1 MMSEYHLP
9 VMPTETIDALEIKP
23 NGVYVDVT
31 FGGGG
36 HSRLILEKLG
46 TKGRLFVMD
55 QDLDVIQNI
64 PNDDRVTFIH
74 SNFRYLKR
82 MLRVEKIFEVDGI
95 LADIGVS
102 SHQFD
107 SSSRG
112 FSFRFE
118 GELDM
123 RMNRELEKTAADIIM
138 TYEEDAL
145 VEMFSTMGE
154 VRNSKTLARLIVEN
168 RRKSK
173 IRTIEEF
180 VHLIQPAI
188 MGSKPKYLAQVFQ
201 ALRIEV
207 NDELKALEDL
217 LYDAY
222 EVLKPGGIVA
232 VITFHSLEDRI
243 VKNFFKTG
251 NPEGMVEQDDYGKI
265 FRPFKVINKK
275 PIEPGFDEI
284 KTNNRARSAKLRVA
298 MKIGE

>member
-1 MMSEYHLP
+1 
-9 VMPTETIDALEIKP
+9 
-23 NGVYVDVT
+23 
-31 FGGGG
+31 
-36 HSRLILEKLG
+36 
-46 TKGRLFVMD
+46 
-55 QDLDVIQNI
+55 
-64 PNDDRVTFIH
+64 
-74 SNFRYLKR
+74 
-82 MLRVEKIFEVDGI
+82 MLRVEKVFEVDGI

-118 GELDM
+118 GALDM
-123 RMNRELEKTAADIIM
+123 RMNRELEQTAADIIM
-138 TYEEDAL
+138 TYDEDAL

-180 VHLIQPAI
+180 IHLIQPAI

-222 EVLKPGGIVA
+222 EVLKPDGIVA

-251 NPEGMVEQDDYGKI
+251 NPDGTIDQDDYGKI

-298 MKIGE
+298 KRSGE

>member
-1 MMSEYHLP
+1 MNGYHLP
-9 VMPTETIDALEIKP
+9 VLLTETIEALDIKP
-23 NGVYVDVT
+23 DGTYVDVT

-36 HSRLILEKLG
+36 HSRMILERLES
-46 TKGRLFVMD
+46 KGRLIVMD
-55 QDLDVIQNI
+55 QDLDTIQNI
-64 PNDDRVTFIH
+64 PNDERVTFIH

-82 MLRVEKIFEVDGI
+82 MLRVEKVFEVDGI

-118 GELDM
+118 GALDM
-123 RMNRELEKTAADIIM
+123 RMNRELEQTAADIIM
-138 TYEEDAL
+138 TYDEDAL

-180 VHLIQPAI
+180 IHLIQPAI

-222 EVLKPGGIVA
+222 EVLKPDGIVA

-251 NPEGMVEQDDYGKI
+251 NPDGTIDQDDYGKI

-284 KTNNRARSAKLRVA
+284 KTNNRARSAKLRIA
-298 MKIGE
+298 KRSGE

>member
-1 MMSEYHLP
+1 MNGYHLP
-9 VMPTETIDALEIKP
+9 VLLTETIEALDIKP
-23 NGVYVDVT
+23 DGTYVDVT

-36 HSRLILEKLG
+36 HSRMILERLG
-46 TKGRLFVMD
+46 SNGRLFVMD
-55 QDLDVIQNI
+55 QDLDTIQNI
-64 PNDDRVTFIH
+64 PNDERVTFIH

-82 MLRVEKIFEVDGI
+82 MLRVEKVFEVDGI

-118 GELDM
+118 GALDM
-123 RMNRELEKTAADIIM
+123 RMNRELEQTAADIIM
-138 TYEEDAL
+138 TYDEDAL

-180 VHLIQPAI
+180 IHLIQPAI

-222 EVLKPGGIVA
+222 EVLKPDGIVA

-251 NPEGMVEQDDYGKI
+251 NPDGTIDQDDYGKI

-298 MKIGE
+298 KRSGE

>member
-1 MMSEYHLP
+1 MNGYHLP
-9 VMPTETIDALEIKP
+9 VLLTETIEALDIKP
-23 NGVYVDVT
+23 DGTYVDVT

-36 HSRLILEKLG
+36 HSRMILERLG
-46 TKGRLFVMD
+46 SKGRLFVMD
-55 QDLDVIQNI
+55 QDLDTIQNI
-64 PNDDRVTFIH
+64 PNDERVTFIH

-82 MLRVEKIFEVDGI
+82 MLRVEKVFEVDGI

-118 GELDM
+118 GALDM
-123 RMNRELEKTAADIIM
+123 RMNRELEQTAADIIM
-138 TYEEDAL
+138 TYDEDAL

-180 VHLIQPAI
+180 IHLIQPAI

-222 EVLKPGGIVA
+222 EVLKPDGIVA

-251 NPEGMVEQDDYGKI
+251 NPDGTIDQDDYGKI

-298 MKIGE
+298 KRSGE

>member
-1 MMSEYHLP
+1 MNGYHLP
-9 VMPTETIDALEIKP
+9 VLLTETIEALDIKP
-23 NGVYVDVT
+23 DGTYVDVT

-36 HSRLILEKLG
+36 HSRMILERLG
-46 TKGRLFVMD
+46 SKGRLIVMD
-55 QDLDVIQNI
+55 QDLDTIQNI
-64 PNDDRVTFIH
+64 PNDERVTFIH

-82 MLRVEKIFEVDGI
+82 MLRVEKVFEVDGI

-118 GELDM
+118 GALDM
-123 RMNRELEKTAADIIM
+123 RMNRELEQTAADIIM
-138 TYEEDAL
+138 TYDEDAL

-180 VHLIQPAI
+180 IHLIQPAI

-222 EVLKPGGIVA
+222 EVLKPDGIVA

-251 NPEGMVEQDDYGKI
+251 NPDGTIDQDDYGKI

-284 KTNNRARSAKLRVA
+284 KTNNRARSAKLRIA
-298 MKIGE
+298 KRSGE

>member
-1 MMSEYHLP
+1 MNGYHLP
-9 VMPTETIDALEIKP
+9 VLLTETIEALDIKP
-23 NGVYVDVT
+23 DGTYVDVT

-36 HSRLILEKLG
+36 HSRMILERLG
-46 TKGRLFVMD
+46 SKGRLIVMD
-55 QDLDVIQNI
+55 QDLDTIQNI
-64 PNDDRVTFIH
+64 PNDERVTFIH

-82 MLRVEKIFEVDGI
+82 MLRVEKVFEVDGI

-118 GELDM
+118 GALDM

-138 TYEEDAL
+138 IYEEDAL

-222 EVLKPGGIVA
+222 EVLKPDGIVA

-251 NPEGMVEQDDYGKI
+251 NPDGTIDQDDYGKI

-284 KTNNRARSAKLRVA
+284 KTNNRARSAKLRIA
-298 MKIGE
+298 KRSGE

>member
-1 MMSEYHLP
+1 MNGYHLP
-9 VMPTETIDALEIKP
+9 VLLTETIEALDIKP
-23 NGVYVDVT
+23 NGTYVDVT

-36 HSRLILEKLG
+36 HSRMILERLG
-46 TKGRLFVMD
+46 SNGRLFVMD
-55 QDLDVIQNI
+55 QDLDTIQNI
-64 PNDDRVTFIH
+64 PNDERVTFID

-82 MLRVEKIFEVDGI
+82 MLRVEKVFEVDGI

-118 GELDM
+118 GALDM
-123 RMNRELEKTAADIIM
+123 RMNRELEQTAADIIM
-138 TYEEDAL
+138 TYDEDAL

-180 VHLIQPAI
+180 IHLIQPAI

-222 EVLKPGGIVA
+222 EVLKPDGIVA

-251 NPEGMVEQDDYGKI
+251 NPDGTIDQDDYGKI

-284 KTNNRARSAKLRVA
+284 KTNNRARSAKLRIA
-298 MKIGE
+298 KRSGE

>member
-1 MMSEYHLP
+1 MNGYHLP
-9 VMPTETIDALEIKP
+9 VLLTETIEALDIKP
-23 NGVYVDVT
+23 NGTYVDVT

-36 HSRLILEKLG
+36 HSRMILERLG
-46 TKGRLFVMD
+46 SNGRLFVMD
-55 QDLDVIQNI
+55 QDLDTIQNI
-64 PNDDRVTFIH
+64 PNDERVTFIH

-82 MLRVEKIFEVDGI
+82 MLRVEKVFEVDGI

-118 GELDM
+118 GALDM
-123 RMNRELEKTAADIIM
+123 RMNRELEQTAADIIM
-138 TYEEDAL
+138 TYDEDAL

-180 VHLIQPAI
+180 IHLIQPAI

-222 EVLKPGGIVA
+222 EVLKPDGIVA

-251 NPEGMVEQDDYGKI
+251 NPDGTIDQDDYGKI

-284 KTNNRARSAKLRVA
+284 KTNNRARSAKLRIA
-298 MKIGE
+298 KRSGE

>member
-1 MMSEYHLP
+1 MNGYHLP
-9 VMPTETIDALEIKP
+9 VLLTETIEALDIKP
-23 NGVYVDVT
+23 NGTYVDVT

-36 HSRLILEKLG
+36 HSRMILERLG
-46 TKGRLFVMD
+46 SNGRLFVMD
-55 QDLDVIQNI
+55 QDLDTIQNI
-64 PNDDRVTFIH
+64 PNDERVTFIH

-82 MLRVEKIFEVDGI
+82 MLRVEKVFEVDGI

-118 GELDM
+118 GALDM
-123 RMNRELEKTAADIIM
+123 RMNRELEQTAADIIM
-138 TYEEDAL
+138 TYDEDAL

-180 VHLIQPAI
+180 IHLIQPAI

-222 EVLKPGGIVA
+222 EVLKPDGIVA

-251 NPEGMVEQDDYGKI
+251 NPDGTIDQDDYGKI

-298 MKIGE
+298 KRSGE

>member
-1 MMSEYHLP
+1 MNGYHLP
-9 VMPTETIDALEIKP
+9 VLLTETVEALDIKP
-23 NGVYVDVT
+23 DGTYVDVT

-36 HSRLILEKLG
+36 HSRMILERLG
-46 TKGRLFVMD
+46 SNGRLFVMD
-55 QDLDVIQNI
+55 QDLDTIQNI
-64 PNDDRVTFIH
+64 PNDERVTFIH

-82 MLRVEKIFEVDGI
+82 MLRVEKVFEVDGI

-112 FSFRFE
+112 FSFWFE
-118 GELDM
+118 GALDM
-123 RMNRELEKTAADIIM
+123 RMNRELEQTAADIIM
-138 TYEEDAL
+138 TYDEDAL

-180 VHLIQPAI
+180 IHLIQPAI

-222 EVLKPGGIVA
+222 EVLKPDGIVA

-251 NPEGMVEQDDYGKI
+251 NPDGTIDQDDYGKI

-298 MKIGE
+298 KRSGE

>member
-1 MMSEYHLP
+1 MNGYHLP
-9 VMPTETIDALEIKP
+9 VLLTETIEALDIKP
-23 NGVYVDVT
+23 DGTYVDVT

-36 HSRLILEKLG
+36 HSRMILERLG
-46 TKGRLFVMD
+46 SKGRLFVMD
-55 QDLDVIQNI
+55 QDLDTIQNI
-64 PNDDRVTFIH
+64 PNDERVTFIH

-82 MLRVEKIFEVDGI
+82 MLRVEKVFEVDGI

-118 GELDM
+118 GALDM
-123 RMNRELEKTAADIIM
+123 RMNRELEQTAADIIM
-138 TYEEDAL
+138 TYDEDAL

-180 VHLIQPAI
+180 IHLIQPAI

-222 EVLKPGGIVA
+222 EVLKPDGIVA

-251 NPEGMVEQDDYGKI
+251 NPDGTIDQDDYGKI

-284 KTNNRARSAKLRVA
+284 KTNNRARSAKLRIA
-298 MKIGE
+298 KRSGE

>member
-1 MMSEYHLP
+1 MNGYHLP
-9 VMPTETIDALEIKP
+9 VLLTETIEALDIKP
-23 NGVYVDVT
+23 DGTYVDVT

-36 HSRLILEKLG
+36 HSRMILERLG
-46 TKGRLFVMD
+46 SNGRLFVMD
-55 QDLDVIQNI
+55 QDLDTIQNI
-64 PNDDRVTFIH
+64 PNDERVTFIH

-82 MLRVEKIFEVDGI
+82 MLRVEKVFEVDGI

-118 GELDM
+118 GALDM
-123 RMNRELEKTAADIIM
+123 RMNRELEQTAADIIM
-138 TYEEDAL
+138 TYDEDAL

-180 VHLIQPAI
+180 IHLIQPAI

-222 EVLKPGGIVA
+222 EVLKPDGIVA

-251 NPEGMVEQDDYGKI
+251 NPDGTIDQDEYGKI

-284 KTNNRARSAKLRVA
+284 KTNNRARSAKLRIA
-298 MKIGE
+298 KRSGE

>member
-123 RMNRELEKTAADIIM
+123 RMNRELEQTAGDIIT
-138 TYEEDAL
+138 TYSEDAL

-180 VHLIQPAI
+180 IHLIQPAI

-298 MKIGE
+298 MKSGE

>member
-1 MMSEYHLP
+1 MNGYHLP
-9 VMPTETIDALEIKP
+9 VLLTETVEALDIKP
-23 NGVYVDVT
+23 DGTYVDVT

-36 HSRLILEKLG
+36 HSRMILERLG
-46 TKGRLFVMD
+46 SKGRLFVMD
-55 QDLDVIQNI
+55 QDLDTIQNI
-64 PNDDRVTFIH
+64 PNDERVTFIH

-82 MLRVEKIFEVDGI
+82 MLRVEKVFEVDGI

-118 GELDM
+118 GALDM
-123 RMNRELEKTAADIIM
+123 RMNRELEQTAADIIM
-138 TYEEDAL
+138 TYDEDAL

-180 VHLIQPAI
+180 IHLIQPAI

-222 EVLKPGGIVA
+222 EVLKPDGIVA

-251 NPEGMVEQDDYGKI
+251 NPDGTIDQDDYGKI

-298 MKIGE
+298 KRSGE

>member
-1 MMSEYHLP
+1 MNGYHLP
-9 VMPTETIDALEIKP
+9 VLLTETIEALDIKP
-23 NGVYVDVT
+23 NGTYVDVT

-36 HSRLILEKLG
+36 HSRMILERLG
-46 TKGRLFVMD
+46 SKGRLFVMD
-55 QDLDVIQNI
+55 QDLDTIQNI
-64 PNDDRVTFIH
+64 PNDERVTFIH

-82 MLRVEKIFEVDGI
+82 MLRVEKVFEVDGI

-118 GELDM
+118 GALDM
-123 RMNRELEKTAADIIM
+123 RMNRELEQTAADIIM
-138 TYEEDAL
+138 TYDEDAL

-180 VHLIQPAI
+180 IHLIQPAI

-222 EVLKPGGIVA
+222 EVLKPDGIVA

-251 NPEGMVEQDDYGKI
+251 NPDGTIDQDDYGKI

-298 MKIGE
+298 KRSGE

>member
-1 MMSEYHLP
+1 MNGYHLP
-9 VMPTETIDALEIKP
+9 VLLTETIEALDIKP
-23 NGVYVDVT
+23 DGTYVDVT

-36 HSRLILEKLG
+36 HSRMILERLG
-46 TKGRLFVMD
+46 SKGRLIVMD
-55 QDLDVIQNI
+55 QDLDTIQNI
-64 PNDDRVTFIH
+64 PNDERVTFIH

-82 MLRVEKIFEVDGI
+82 MLRVEKVFEVDGI

-118 GELDM
+118 GALDM
-123 RMNRELEKTAADIIM
+123 RMNRELEQTAADIIM
-138 TYEEDAL
+138 TYDEDAL

-180 VHLIQPAI
+180 IHLIQPAI

-222 EVLKPGGIVA
+222 EVLKPDGIVA

-251 NPEGMVEQDDYGKI
+251 NPVGSIDQDDYGKI

-284 KTNNRARSAKLRVA
+284 KTNNRARSAKLRIA
-298 MKIGE
+298 KRSGE

>member
-1 MMSEYHLP
+1 MNGYHLP
-9 VMPTETIDALEIKP
+9 VLLTETIEALDIKP
-23 NGVYVDVT
+23 DGTYVDVT

-36 HSRLILEKLG
+36 HSRMILERLG
-46 TKGRLFVMD
+46 SNGRLFVMD
-55 QDLDVIQNI
+55 QDLDTIQNI
-64 PNDDRVTFIH
+64 PNDERVTFIH

-82 MLRVEKIFEVDGI
+82 MLRVEKVFEVNGI

-118 GELDM
+118 GALDM
-123 RMNRELEKTAADIIM
+123 RMNRELEQTAADIIM
-138 TYEEDAL
+138 TYDEDAL

-180 VHLIQPAI
+180 IHLIQPAI

-222 EVLKPGGIVA
+222 EVLKPDGIVA

-251 NPEGMVEQDDYGKI
+251 NPDGTIDQDDYGKI

-298 MKIGE
+298 KRSGE

>member
-1 MMSEYHLP
+1 MNGYHLP
-9 VMPTETIDALEIKP
+9 VLLTETIEALDIKP
-23 NGVYVDVT
+23 DGTYIDVT

-36 HSRLILEKLG
+36 HSRKILEKLG
-46 TKGRLFVMD
+46 SKGRLFVMD
-55 QDLDVIQNI
+55 QDLDTIQNI
-64 PNDDRVTFIH
+64 PNDERVTFIH

-82 MLRVEKIFEVDGI
+82 MLRVEKVFEVDGI

-118 GELDM
+118 GALDM

-138 TYEEDAL
+138 IYEEDAL

-251 NPEGMVEQDDYGKI
+251 NPVGSIDQDDYGKI

-298 MKIGE
+298 KRSGE

>member
-1 MMSEYHLP
+1 MSEYHLP

-123 RMNRELEKTAADIIM
+123 RMNRELEQTAGDIIT
-138 TYEEDAL
+138 TYSEDAL

-180 VHLIQPAI
+180 IHLIQPAI

-298 MKIGE
+298 MKSGE

>member
-1 MMSEYHLP
+1 MNGYHLP
-9 VMPTETIDALEIKP
+9 VLLTETIEALDIKP
-23 NGVYVDVT
+23 NGTYVDVT

-36 HSRLILEKLG
+36 HSRMILERLG
-46 TKGRLFVMD
+46 SKGRLFVMD
-55 QDLDVIQNI
+55 QDLDTIQNI
-64 PNDDRVTFIH
+64 PNDERVTFIH

-82 MLRVEKIFEVDGI
+82 MLRVEKVFEVDGI

-118 GELDM
+118 GALDM
-123 RMNRELEKTAADIIM
+123 RMNRELEQTAADIIM
-138 TYEEDAL
+138 TYDEDAL

-180 VHLIQPAI
+180 IHLIQPAI

-222 EVLKPGGIVA
+222 EVLKPDGIVA

-243 VKNFFKTG
+243 VKNFFKSG
-251 NPEGMVEQDDYGKI
+251 NPDGIIDQDDYGKI

-298 MKIGE
+298 KRSGE

>member
-1 MMSEYHLP
+1 MNGYHLP
-9 VMPTETIDALEIKP
+9 VLLTETIEALDIKP
-23 NGVYVDVT
+23 DGTYVDVT

-36 HSRLILEKLG
+36 HSRMILERLG
-46 TKGRLFVMD
+46 SKGRLFVMD
-55 QDLDVIQNI
+55 QDLDTIQNI
-64 PNDDRVTFIH
+64 PNDERVTFIH

-82 MLRVEKIFEVDGI
+82 MLRVEKVFEVDGI

-118 GELDM
+118 GALDM
-123 RMNRELEKTAADIIM
+123 RMNRELEQTAADIIM
-138 TYEEDAL
+138 TYDEDAL

-180 VHLIQPAI
+180 IHLIQPAI

-222 EVLKPGGIVA
+222 EVLKPDGIVA

-251 NPEGMVEQDDYGKI
+251 NPDGTIDQDDYGKI

-298 MKIGE
+298 MKSGE

>member
-1 MMSEYHLP
+1 MSEYHLP

-82 MLRVEKIFEVDGI
+82 MLRVEKVFEVDGI

-123 RMNRELEKTAADIIM
+123 RMNRELEQTAGDIIT
-138 TYEEDAL
+138 TYSEDAL

-251 NPEGMVEQDDYGKI
+251 NPVGSIDQDDYGKI

-298 MKIGE
+298 KRSGE

>member
-1 MMSEYHLP
+1 MNGYHLP
-9 VMPTETIDALEIKP
+9 VLLTETVEALDIKP
-23 NGVYVDVT
+23 DGTYVDVT

-36 HSRLILEKLG
+36 HSRMILERLG
-46 TKGRLFVMD
+46 SNGRLFVMD
-55 QDLDVIQNI
+55 QDLDTIQNI
-64 PNDDRVTFIH
+64 PNDERVTFIH

-82 MLRVEKIFEVDGI
+82 MLRVDKVFEVDGI

-118 GELDM
+118 GALDM
-123 RMNRELEKTAADIIM
+123 RMNRELEQTAADIIM
-138 TYEEDAL
+138 TYDEDAL

-180 VHLIQPAI
+180 IHLIQPAI
-188 MGSKPKYLAQVFQ
+188 MESKPKYVAHVFQ

-222 EVLKPGGIVA
+222 EVLKPDGIVA

-251 NPEGMVEQDDYGKI
+251 NPDGTIDQDDYGKI

-298 MKIGE
+298 KRSGE

>member
-1 MMSEYHLP
+1 MNGYHLP
-9 VMPTETIDALEIKP
+9 VLLTETVEALDIKP
-23 NGVYVDVT
+23 DGTYVDVT

-36 HSRLILEKLG
+36 HSRMILERLG
-46 TKGRLFVMD
+46 SKGRLFVMD
-55 QDLDVIQNI
+55 QDLDTIQNI
-64 PNDDRVTFIH
+64 PNDERVTFIH

-82 MLRVEKIFEVDGI
+82 MLRVEKVFEVDGI

-118 GELDM
+118 GALDM
-123 RMNRELEKTAADIIM
+123 RMNRELEQTAADIIM
-138 TYEEDAL
+138 TYDEDAL

-180 VHLIQPAI
+180 IHLIQPAI

-222 EVLKPGGIVA
+222 EVLKPDGIVA

-251 NPEGMVEQDDYGKI
+251 NPDGTIDQDDYGKI

-284 KTNNRARSAKLRVA
+284 KTNNRARSAKLRIA
-298 MKIGE
+298 KRSGE

>member
-1 MMSEYHLP
+1 MNGYHLP
-9 VMPTETIDALEIKP
+9 VLLTETIEALDIKP
-23 NGVYVDVT
+23 NGTYVDVT

-36 HSRLILEKLG
+36 HSRMILERLG
-46 TKGRLFVMD
+46 SKGRLFVMD
-55 QDLDVIQNI
+55 QDLDTIQNI
-64 PNDDRVTFIH
+64 PNDERVTFIH

-82 MLRVEKIFEVDGI
+82 MLRVEKVFEVDGI

-118 GELDM
+118 GALDM
-123 RMNRELEKTAADIIM
+123 RMNRELEQTAADIIM
-138 TYEEDAL
+138 TYDEDAL

-180 VHLIQPAI
+180 IHLIQPAI

-222 EVLKPGGIVA
+222 EVLKPDGIVA

-251 NPEGMVEQDDYGKI
+251 NPDGTIDQDDYGKI

-284 KTNNRARSAKLRVA
+284 KTNNRARSAKLRIA
-298 MKIGE
+298 KRSGE

>member
-1 MMSEYHLP
+1 MNGYHLP
-9 VMPTETIDALEIKP
+9 VLLTETIEALDIKP
-23 NGVYVDVT
+23 NGTYVDVT

-36 HSRLILEKLG
+36 HSRMILERLG
-46 TKGRLFVMD
+46 SKGRLFVMD
-55 QDLDVIQNI
+55 QDLDTIQNI
-64 PNDDRVTFIH
+64 PNDERVTFIH

-82 MLRVEKIFEVDGI
+82 MLRVEKVFEVDGI

-118 GELDM
+118 GALDM
-123 RMNRELEKTAADIIM
+123 RMNRELEQTAADIII
-138 TYEEDAL
+138 TYDEDAL

-180 VHLIQPAI
+180 IHLIQPAI

-222 EVLKPGGIVA
+222 EVLKPDGIVA

-251 NPEGMVEQDDYGKI
+251 NPDGTIDQDDYGKI

-298 MKIGE
+298 KRSGE

>member
-1 MMSEYHLP
+1 MNGYHLP
-9 VMPTETIDALEIKP
+9 VLLTETIEALDIKP
-23 NGVYVDVT
+23 DGTYVDVT

-36 HSRLILEKLG
+36 HSRMILERLG
-46 TKGRLFVMD
+46 SNGRLFVMD
-55 QDLDVIQNI
+55 QDLDTIQNI
-64 PNDDRVTFIH
+64 PNDERVTFIH

-82 MLRVEKIFEVDGI
+82 MLRVEKVFEVDGI

-118 GELDM
+118 GALDM
-123 RMNRELEKTAADIIM
+123 RMNRELEQTAADIIM
-138 TYEEDAL
+138 TYDEDAL

-180 VHLIQPAI
+180 IHLIQPAI

-222 EVLKPGGIVA
+222 EVLKPDGIVA

-251 NPEGMVEQDDYGKI
+251 NPDGTIDQDDYGKI

-284 KTNNRARSAKLRVA
+284 KTNNRARSAKLRIA
-298 MKIGE
+298 KRSGE

>member
-1 MMSEYHLP
+1 MNGYHLP
-9 VMPTETIDALEIKP
+9 VLLTETVEALDIKP
-23 NGVYVDVT
+23 DGTYVDVT

-36 HSRLILEKLG
+36 HSRMILERLG
-46 TKGRLFVMD
+46 SNGRLFVMD
-55 QDLDVIQNI
+55 QDLDTIQNI
-64 PNDDRVTFIH
+64 PNDERVTFIH

-82 MLRVEKIFEVDGI
+82 MLRVEKVFEVDGI

-118 GELDM
+118 GTLDM
-123 RMNRELEKTAADIIM
+123 RMNRELEQTAADIIM
-138 TYEEDAL
+138 TYDEDAL

-180 VHLIQPAI
+180 IHLIQPAI

-222 EVLKPGGIVA
+222 EVLKPDGIVA

-251 NPEGMVEQDDYGKI
+251 NPDGTIDQDDYGKI

-298 MKIGE
+298 KSSRE

>member
-1 MMSEYHLP
+1 MNGYHLP
-9 VMPTETIDALEIKP
+9 VLLTETVEALDIKP
-23 NGVYVDVT
+23 DGTYVDVT

-36 HSRLILEKLG
+36 HSRMILERLG
-46 TKGRLFVMD
+46 SNGRLFVMD
-55 QDLDVIQNI
+55 QDLDTIQNI
-64 PNDDRVTFIH
+64 PNDERVTFIH

-82 MLRVEKIFEVDGI
+82 MLRVEKVFEVDGI

-118 GELDM
+118 GALDM
-123 RMNRELEKTAADIIM
+123 RMNRELEQTAADIIM
-138 TYEEDAL
+138 TYDEDAL

-180 VHLIQPAI
+180 IHLIQPAI

-222 EVLKPGGIVA
+222 EVLKPDGIVA

-251 NPEGMVEQDDYGKI
+251 NPDGTIDQDDYGKI

-284 KTNNRARSAKLRVA
+284 KTNNRARSAKLRIA
-298 MKIGE
+298 KRSGE

>member
-1 MMSEYHLP
+1 MNGYHLP
-9 VMPTETIDALEIKP
+9 VLLTETIEALDIKP
-23 NGVYVDVT
+23 DGTYVDVT

-36 HSRLILEKLG
+36 HSRMILERLG
-46 TKGRLFVMD
+46 SKGRLIVMD
-55 QDLDVIQNI
+55 QDLDTIQNI
-64 PNDDRVTFIH
+64 PNDERVTFIH

-82 MLRVEKIFEVDGI
+82 MLRVEKVFEVDGI

-118 GELDM
+118 GALDM
-123 RMNRELEKTAADIIM
+123 RMNRELEQTAADIIM
-138 TYEEDAL
+138 TYDEDAL

-180 VHLIQPAI
+180 IHLIQPAI

-222 EVLKPGGIVA
+222 EVLKPDGIVA

-251 NPEGMVEQDDYGKI
+251 NPDGTIDQDDYGKI

-298 MKIGE
+298 KRSGE

>member
-1 MMSEYHLP
+1 MNGYHLP
-9 VMPTETIDALEIKP
+9 VLLTETVEALDIKP
-23 NGVYVDVT
+23 DGTYVDVT

-36 HSRLILEKLG
+36 HSRMILERLG
-46 TKGRLFVMD
+46 SKGRLIVMD
-55 QDLDVIQNI
+55 QDLDTIQNI
-64 PNDDRVTFIH
+64 PNDERVTFIH

-82 MLRVEKIFEVDGI
+82 MLRVEKVFEVDGI

-118 GELDM
+118 GALDM
-123 RMNRELEKTAADIIM
+123 RMNRELEQTAADIIM
-138 TYEEDAL
+138 TYDEDAL

-180 VHLIQPAI
+180 IHLIQPAI

-222 EVLKPGGIVA
+222 EVLKPDGIVA

-251 NPEGMVEQDDYGKI
+251 NPDGTIDQDDYGKI

-298 MKIGE
+298 KRSGE